1 MPGVQ
6 GRARS
11 SARVVH
17 ARRPLT
23 GTRVCACVR
32 VCRSPRTRP
41 AIRARPFLRA
51 VLQVEV
57 APTAA
62 EGLRTAEGERRVADR
77 RVGRHGARHRRC
89 AGASHAAHRRADVGH
104 RRALLVAS
112 YNSVQHGWLRHF
124 DTGPVLAMVL
134 DDAEL
139 TRQLLRVG
147 VHCRVVMACRVSP
160 LQKAKARCAAL
171 QHVVL
176 CCAATRCA
184 VLQHVR
190 CRMLHHDGACC
201 RPPPPSASA
210 RKPARADQVMRAHA
224 PCAHAVQPAA
234 VVTRMVAATAA
245 ARRSCGWC
253 ATACTRR
260 R

>member
-17 ARRPLT
+17 ARRPLA
-23 GTRVCACVR
+23 GVCAHVCV
-32 VCRSPRTRP
+32 CAARSPRTR
-41 AIRARPFLRA
+41 RLYGHGRPFLRA

-124 DTGPVLAMVL
+124 ATGPVLAMVL

-171 QHVVL
+171 QHDIL
-176 CCAATRCA
+176 CCNTLCCVATRA
-184 VLQHVR
+184 SPHV
-190 CRMLHHDGACC
+190 
-201 RPPPPSASA
+201 AS
-210 RKPARADQVMRAHA
+210 R
-224 PCAHAVQPAA
+224 
-234 VVTRMVAATAA
+234 
-245 ARRSCGWC
+245 
-253 ATACTRR
+253 
-260 R
+260 